1 MQDVVLITGGGSGI
15 GRATALRV
23 ARDGGIAAVID
34 RDADN
39 ARATAATIEASG
51 GRATAYPCD
60 VRTTRR
66 CRRSSLA
73 RKASSAASVAS

>member
-15 GRATALRV
+15 GRATAVRV

-51 GRATAYPCD
+51 GRRDALP
-60 VRTTRR
+60 
-66 CRRSSLA
+66 L
-73 RKASSAASVAS
+73 